1 MAKYKVVY
9 DRENCIGAFA
19 CVAVFP
25 EKWLASD
32 DGKADFKD
40 AIKNGKGEFELEIDE
55 KDLAKM
61 KESAEVCPVMVIH
74 IYDMKGNK
82 II

>member
-25 EKWLASD
+25 ERWLAAD
-32 DGKADFKD
+32 DGKADFKE
-40 AIKNGKGEFELEIDE
+40 AIKNGKGEFELEIDDKE
-55 KDLAKM
+55 LAKM

>member
-25 EKWLASD
+25 ERWLAGD

-40 AIKNGKGEFELEIDE
+40 AIKNGKGEFELEISDDE
-55 KDLAKM
+55 LAKM
-61 KESAEVCPVMVIH
+61 KESAEVCPVTVIH
-74 IYDMKGNK
+74 IYDEKGNK